1 MDLSLEDII
10 EKIYELK
17 DVEATI
23 LARKVL
29 QDWQQGVI
37 PSRKTI
43 NILLKYLETD
53 TPCARLSED
62 GICMGWLK
70 RNQSQLDFA
79 VNPPY
84 FCPFSDIDGK
94 KPNYRQC
101 PGYRKS

>member
-1 MDLSLEDII
+1 MDLSLEDIV

-23 LARKVL
+23 FARRVL
-29 QDWQQGVI
+29 QDWKQGVI

-43 NILLKYLETD
+43 NALLKYLETD
-53 TPCARLSED
+53 TPCSRLSED
-62 GICMGWLK
+62 GVCMGWLK
-70 RNQSQLDFA
+70 RHQSELDFA

-84 FCPFSDIDGK
+84 FCPFSDNTGK
-94 KPNYRQC
+94 EPKYRQC